1 MKKEKRR
8 WVITK
13 KLKIIF
19 ICVCSVFLFLFFS
32 FSKTHHFYVILCHF
46 TKYLLFYHHLLCV
59 SISFY
64 SEFIIF
70 FFIHFHFHNFKG
82 NGKSF
87 KTCIHYNDVDSGII
101 HNMKMTPWNWML
113 LKLKIHKS
121 FEDDWNKT
129 TMSILSIHIEI
140 ELWISFCVCCSNR
153 EKRNVF
159 LFSSIYT
166 P

>member
-70 FFIHFHFHNFKG
+70 FSFISIFIISKATENRLKRVFITMTLILALFIIWKWLH
-82 NGKSF
+82 
-87 KTCIHYNDVDSGII
+87 GIGCYWNSKYI
-101 HNMKMTPWNWML
+101 KALKMT
-113 LKLKIHKS
+113 
-121 FEDDWNKT
+121 ET
-129 TMSILSIHIEI
+129 
-140 ELWISFCVCCSNR
+140 
-153 EKRNVF
+153 KRQCQYF
-159 LFSSIYT
+159 LYI
-166 P
+166 